1 MRLTKPSL
9 GRANLVYLDGRD
21 VDGSED
27 PYLITNQNDANVIS
41 PTPYESNSPALLLP
55 QSFGFVFLFA
65 MKYAYQILL

>member
-1 MRLTKPSL
+1 
-9 GRANLVYLDGRD
+9 VYLDGRD

-55 QSFGFVFLFA
+55 QSFGFVFLFE
-65 MKYAYQILL
+65 YYYEYNDII